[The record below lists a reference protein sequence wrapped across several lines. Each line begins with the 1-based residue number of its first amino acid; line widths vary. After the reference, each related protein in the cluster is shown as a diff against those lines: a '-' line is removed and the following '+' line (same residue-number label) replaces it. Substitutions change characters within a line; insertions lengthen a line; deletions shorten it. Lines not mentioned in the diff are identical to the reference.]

1 MFFAAFCLTKMEY
14 EHKPRVTKQD
24 KKSKKEVYSSKHIR
38 NAVKLKETALA
49 KKGDKRVVLLVR

>member
-1 MFFAAFCLTKMEY
+1 MEY

-38 NAVKLKETALA
+38 NAVQLKETALA